1 MGRQRTD
8 RLPLRDAIRP
18 KLVPNA
24 PRSYILLGMQTA
36 TCLVARHLARV
47 FRAYLPV
54 AVLPAPDHLSSM
66 ALASFS
72 TAYAALVEITAAGE
86 SKAADL
92 PAARDALKTAV
103 NAVLVEASSDSAAA
117 AAADALMVTHR
128 EKAEAGKYVAKPTGT
143 LSPLLDPS
151 ILKGSLLAS
160 LKTCAH
166 YPAILAM
173 PDLCETIRKLVCSA
187 PAKGVTT
194 FLVDE
199 LGKDI
204 ETCTDVKALSAVH
217 EVLRVHIQ
225 AEGRLKKELAG
236 FVLGADHTKA
246 VRTAANKAAKALT
259 VAEAA
264 AADVAGAAAKVAAA
278 AAAKKK
284 KEEFDA
290 LQKGI
295 AAVAVTE

>member
-1 MGRQRTD
+1 MGLQVSWGTSTGHSLSKLQPLFP
-8 RLPLRDAIRP
+8 LPPPPARESIPAGASRRP
-18 KLVPNA
+18 TL
-24 PRSYILLGMQTA
+24 
-36 TCLVARHLARV
+36 
-47 FRAYLPV
+47 
-54 AVLPAPDHLSSM
+54 M
-66 ALASFS
+66 ALASFQA
-72 TAYAALVEITAAGE
+72 AYAAVVEVTAAGE

-103 NAVLVEASSDSAAA
+103 NAVLVEASSADG
-117 AAADALMVTHR
+117 AAADAADAVMVTYR
-128 EKAEAGKYVAKPTGT
+128 EKAEAGKYTGKPTGA
-143 LSPLLDPS
+143 LSPLLDPA

-173 PDLCETIRKLVCSA
+173 PQLTETIRKLVCSA

-199 LGKDI
+199 LGKDV

-217 EVLRVHIQ
+217 EVLRVHMQ
-225 AEGRLKKELAG
+225 AEGRLKKDLCG

-246 VRTAANKAAKALT
+246 VRTAANKAAKALA

-264 AADVAGAAAKVAAA
+264 AADAAGAAAKVAAA

-284 KEEFDA
+284 KAEFDA
-290 LQKGI
+290 LQKGV
-295 AAVAVTE
+295 AAVSVTE

>member
-1 MGRQRTD
+1 
-8 RLPLRDAIRP
+8 
-18 KLVPNA
+18 
-24 PRSYILLGMQTA
+24 
-36 TCLVARHLARV
+36 
-47 FRAYLPV
+47 
-54 AVLPAPDHLSSM
+54 M
-66 ALASFS
+66 ALPSFQA
-72 TAYAALVEITAAGE
+72 AYAALVETTAAGE
-86 SKAADL
+86 SKAAEL

-103 NAVLVEASSDSAAA
+103 NAVLLEVSSGDAAA
-117 AAADALMVTHR
+117 AEAVDAVMVTWR
-128 EKAEAGKYVAKPTGT
+128 PEAGKYAKPSGP
-143 LSPLLDPS
+143 LPPLLDAA

-173 PDLCETIRKLVCSA
+173 PQLMETIRKLLCSA

-204 ETCTDVKALSAVH
+204 ETCTDPKALSAVH
-217 EVLRVHIQ
+217 EVLRVHMQ
-225 AEGRLKKELAG
+225 AEGRLKKELGG

-246 VRTAANKAAKALT
+246 VRTAANKAAKALA

-290 LQKGI
+290 LQKGT
-295 AAVAVTE
+295 AAISE

>member
-1 MGRQRTD
+1 
-8 RLPLRDAIRP
+8 
-18 KLVPNA
+18 
-24 PRSYILLGMQTA
+24 
-36 TCLVARHLARV
+36 
-47 FRAYLPV
+47 
-54 AVLPAPDHLSSM
+54 M
-66 ALASFS
+66 ALASFQA
-72 TAYAALVEITAAGE
+72 AYAAVVEVTAAGE

-103 NAVLVEASSDSAAA
+103 NAVLVEASSDG
-117 AAADALMVTHR
+117 AAADAADAVMVTYR
-128 EKAEAGKYVAKPTGT
+128 EKAEAGKYTGKPTGA
-143 LSPLLDPS
+143 LSPLLDPA

-173 PDLCETIRKLVCSA
+173 PQLTETIRKLVCSA

-199 LGKDI
+199 LGKDV

-217 EVLRVHIQ
+217 EVLRVHMQ
-225 AEGRLKKELAG
+225 AEGRLKKDLCG

-246 VRTAANKAAKALT
+246 VRTAANKAAKALA

-264 AADVAGAAAKVAAA
+264 AADAAGAAAKVASA

-284 KEEFDA
+284 KAEFDA
-290 LQKGI
+290 LQKGV
-295 AAVAVTE
+295 AAVSVTE